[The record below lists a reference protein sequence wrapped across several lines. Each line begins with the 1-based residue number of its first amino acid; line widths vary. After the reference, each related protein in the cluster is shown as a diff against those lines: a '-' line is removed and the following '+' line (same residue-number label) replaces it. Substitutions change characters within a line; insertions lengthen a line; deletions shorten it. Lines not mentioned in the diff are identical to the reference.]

1 MANDSDDESMI
12 IADEEDEPMTN
23 SQIDEIFNAAVTL
36 EQKELEETKL
46 KQVIGY
52 HYKNKKK
59 LEVLGHTNSWF
70 CAKRSAQKESLLNFP

>member
-1 MANDSDDESMI
+1 MSNDSDNESMSSV
-12 IADEEDEPMTN
+12 DEEDESMTN
-23 SQIDEIFNAAVTL
+23 RQIEELFNAAVTL